1 MVKNILQR
9 TVFFDLGNVILLFCH
24 QKMCSNLAEVC
35 GLPLETIQTALLKSH
50 LGDLYERGL
59 LNDAQLHQKIC
70 EQFSIDIHPADF
82 FQAMSD
88 IFTLNEPIVPIIE
101 ELKKN
106 GIELILLSNT
116 CPAHFNYA
124 LKNYPILQLFDKYVL
139 SYEVGARKPEPEIFL
154 HALSLS
160 SSEIKNCFY
169 TDDIEEFVKSAKTLG
184 IDAHTFT
191 TTTKLSDAL
200 LVRDFLKKPQV

>member
-1 MVKNILQR
+1 MTKNKLQR
-9 TVFFDLGNVILLFCH
+9 TAFFDLGNVILLFCH
-24 QKMCSNLAEVC
+24 KKMCNNLAEVC
-35 GLPLETIQTALLKSH
+35 GLPEETIQTALLKSP
-50 LGDLYERGL
+50 LGDLYERGKL
-59 LNDAQLHQKIC
+59 GDIQLHEKIC
-70 EQFSIDIHPADF
+70 EQFSIDVSQEAF

-88 IFTLNEPIVPIIE
+88 IFTLNESIIPIIE

-124 LKNYPILQLFDKYVL
+124 LKNYPILHLFDKYVL
-139 SYEVGARKPEPEIFL
+139 SYEVGARKPEQEIFL

-169 TDDIEEFVKSAKTLG
+169 TDDIEEFVKSAQTLG

-200 LVRDFLKKPQV
+200 LVRDFLKKTKV

>member
-1 MVKNILQR
+1 MVENILQR
-9 TVFFDLGNVILLFCH
+9 TAFFDLGNVILLFCH
-24 QKMCSNLAEVC
+24 KKMCSNLAEVC
-35 GLPLETIQTALLKSH
+35 GLPSETIQTALLNSP
-50 LGDLYERGL
+50 LGDLYERGKL
-59 LNDAQLHQKIC
+59 DDAHLHQKIC
-70 EQFSIDIHPADF
+70 EQFCIDVPKQDF

-88 IFTLNEPIVPIIE
+88 IFTLNESIIPIIE

-106 GIELILLSNT
+106 GTELILLSNT
-116 CPAHFNYA
+116 CPAHFTYA
-124 LKNYPILQLFDKYVL
+124 LKNYPILHLFDKYVL

-169 TDDIEEFVKSAKTLG
+169 TDDIEDFVKSANTLG
-184 IDAHTFT
+184 IDSHTFT